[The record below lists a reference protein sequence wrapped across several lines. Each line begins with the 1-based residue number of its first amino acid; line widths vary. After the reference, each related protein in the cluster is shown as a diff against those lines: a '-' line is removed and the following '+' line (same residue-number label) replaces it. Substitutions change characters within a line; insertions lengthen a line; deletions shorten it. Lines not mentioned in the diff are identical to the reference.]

1 VTRQTPAPEPI
12 RLHHPIDPTV
22 DCVFKALF
30 GQEENK
36 DLLIHF
42 LNAIL
47 KPEAPITDITYI
59 NPIND
64 PRTEDEKLTI
74 IDIRAVDTAGTN
86 HHIEMQLRNHRALP
100 ERMLYNWSSI
110 YQRLIS
116 SGQDFDQLTPVI
128 SIWLLGFNLLD
139 NPAHHHHFQVRDVA
153 HGARLSDHLHIHT
166 LELKKWRPAS
176 DSSSEDTWLHFFRDA
191 KQWQE
196 LPPDLSAQPQMRH
209 AMSILKHFSDDEKAR
224 YAYER
229 RMMLL
234 SLQTTIDNENRDN
247 KAQAEVAQQQ
257 AEAARQQAEA
267 ARQQAEAAQQQAEA
281 AQQQAEAAQQQA
293 EAAQQQAEAAQQ
305 QAEAARQQA
314 KTAHA
319 RAEQESAR
327 AEQESARAEQESARA
342 EQESTRAEQESTRA
356 EQESAAR
363 VEAERRLQGAQ
374 QRQQQQ
380 RQTLRQSLVDIYT
393 KRFNAALPQAL
404 SAALDDAT
412 LDQLAAWI
420 PVWISAAASEVI
432 AAATQ
437 RP

>member
-1 VTRQTPAPEPI
+1 VTSPTPAPEPI

-64 PRTEDEKLTI
+64 PRSEDEKLTI
-74 IDIRAVDTAGTN
+74 IDIRAVDTAHTT

-110 YQRLIS
+110 YQRLIT

-139 NPAHHHHFQVRDVA
+139 NPAHHHHFQVSDAA

-196 LPPDLSAQPQMRH
+196 LPADLNTQPQMRQ
-209 AMSILKHFSDDEKAR
+209 AMTILKHFSDDEKAR

-247 KAQAEVAQQQ
+247 KAQAE
-257 AEAARQQAEA
+257 
-267 ARQQAEAAQQQAEA
+267 
-281 AQQQAEAAQQQA
+281 
-293 EAAQQQAEAAQQ
+293 AAQQ

-314 KTAHA
+314 KTAHAFAEQESA

-342 EQESTRAEQESTRA
+342 EQES
-356 EQESAAR
+356 AAR
-363 VEAERRLQGAQ
+363 VAAERRLQDAQ

-404 SAALDDAT
+404 SAALEDAT

-420 PVWISAAASEVI
+420 PLWISAPAAVI
-432 AAATQ
+432 AATTLKPPATPQ
-437 RP
+437 ADEA

>member
-1 VTRQTPAPEPI
+1 VTSPTPAPEPI

-64 PRTEDEKLTI
+64 PRSEDEKLTI
-74 IDIRAVDTAGTN
+74 IDIRAVDTARTT

-110 YQRLIS
+110 YQRLIT

-139 NPAHHHHFQVRDVA
+139 NPAHHHHFQVSDVA

-176 DSSSEDTWLHFFRDA
+176 ASSSEDTWLHFFRDA

-196 LPPDLSAQPQMRH
+196 LPADLSAQPQMRH

-247 KAQAEVAQQQ
+247 KAQAH
-257 AEAARQQAEA
+257 
-267 ARQQAEAAQQQAEA
+267 AAQQQAEA
-281 AQQQAEAAQQQA
+281 AL
-293 EAAQQQAEAAQQ
+293 
-305 QAEAARQQA
+305 
-314 KTAHA
+314 A

-342 EQESTRAEQESTRA
+342 EQES
-356 EQESAAR
+356 AAR
-363 VEAERRLQGAQ
+363 ADAERRLQDIERRLQ
-374 QRQQQQ
+374 ESEQQQAQ
-380 RQTLRQSLVDIYT
+380 ALRQSMQSIYAQ
-393 KRFNAALPQAL
+393 RFNAPPPPALHAALESASLPQLTAALPRFLADPPDTL
-404 SAALDDAT
+404 LAAL
-412 LDQLAAWI
+412 
-420 PVWISAAASEVI
+420 
-432 AAATQ
+432 
-437 RP
+437 R